1 MTGDQGNKW
10 IKGTVDIGLQG
21 DFFLVMEAIMKD
33 GFQGDIAIDDIT
45 FVNCAIG
52 ENGRNQNIP
61 LILQKILLFDT
72 KHFNFAFNFSSM
84 A

>member
-52 ENGRNQNIP
+52 ELNGNEKFSTCHPSI
-61 LILQKILLFDT
+61 ILAFRHQK
-72 KHFNFAFNFSSM
+72 SV
-84 A
+84 